1 MRFII
6 HIGTEKTGSTALQSC
21 LFSNEPALNAAG
33 YALFRFSK
41 DDPAQIPNNRQIVAM
56 FQDLEFWDDYFV
68 QQGIKT
74 AEDHAEFCAQVRS
87 EFTVWLGAL
96 PPQIHTVILT
106 SEHFHS
112 LMKHTAAVQALR
124 EFLAPLFEDVRVVGY
139 FREQG
144 DMCRSFYTT
153 RLLNGETRAFD
164 TFAQECVPESHYY
177 NHLRMFSLWGDT
189 FGDDALTARI
199 YERKRLTGG
208 DICTDFITLLSAITG
223 HQTRINTPK
232 TAKVNE
238 SLGLKR
244 QSLLRQI
251 NRLFRIGSLARQLAL
266 GALRRATFL
275 DGNTKAQR
283 ASPDVFQRFDEDNRR
298 FASRFLGHDE
308 NPFRK
313 SS

>member
-1 MRFII
+1 MRVIM

-21 LFSNEPALNAAG
+21 LFSNEPALKEAG

-74 AEDHAEFCAQVRS
+74 AEGHAEFCAQVRS
-87 EFTVWLGAL
+87 EFTGWLGAL
-96 PPQIHTVILT
+96 PSHIHTVILT

-112 LMKHTAAVQALR
+112 LLKNLDAVQALS
-124 EFLAPLFEDVRVVGY
+124 EFFTPLFKDVRVVGY

-189 FGDDALTARI
+189 FGDDTLTARI
-199 YERKRLTGG
+199 YDRKRLTGG
-208 DICTDFITLLSAITG
+208 DICTDFCAAISEITNQPIELSSA
-223 HQTRINTPK
+223 NA
-232 TAKVNE
+232 TALNQ
-238 SLGLKR
+238 SLGPSR
-244 QSLLRQI
+244 QKLLR
-251 NRLFRIGSLARQLAL
+251 RLNQTLPVGSRLRAYCLAI
-266 GALRRATFL
+266 LRRARFL
-275 DGNTKAQR
+275 DRSANAPATPEVYDK
-283 ASPDVFQRFDEDNRR
+283 FDADNRA
-298 FASRFLGHDE
+298 FAARFLGLEE
-308 NPFRK
+308 NPFRG
-313 SS
+313 SD

>member
-1 MRFII
+1 MRVII
-6 HIGTEKTGSTALQSC
+6 HIGTEKTGSTALPSC
-21 LFSNEPALNAAG
+21 LFSNGPTLSEAG

-41 DDPAQIPNNRQIVAM
+41 DDPAQIPNNRQVVAM

-74 AEDHAEFCAQVRS
+74 AENHSEFCAQVRS
-87 EFTVWLGAL
+87 EFINWLGAL
-96 PPQIHTVILT
+96 PSQIHTVILT

-112 LMKHTAAVQALR
+112 LLKNVEAVQALR
-124 EFLAPLFEDVRVVGY
+124 EFFTPLFDDIRVIGY

-199 YERKRLTGG
+199 YDRKRLTGG
-208 DICTDFITLLSAITG
+208 DICSDFCAAVSEITNQPVELSS
-223 HQTRINTPK
+223 
-232 TAKVNE
+232 TAATALNQ
-238 SLGLKR
+238 SLGPVR
-244 QSLLRQI
+244 QRLLRQL
-251 NRLFRIGSLARQLAL
+251 NKVLPTGSRLRAYCLAV
-266 GALRRATFL
+266 LRRARFL
-275 DGNTKAQR
+275 DR
-283 ASPDVFQRFDEDNRR
+283 SASAPNIPEVYDSFDADNRA
-298 FASRFLGHDE
+298 FAMRFLGSDK
-308 NPFRK
+308 NPFGD
-313 SS
+313 SD